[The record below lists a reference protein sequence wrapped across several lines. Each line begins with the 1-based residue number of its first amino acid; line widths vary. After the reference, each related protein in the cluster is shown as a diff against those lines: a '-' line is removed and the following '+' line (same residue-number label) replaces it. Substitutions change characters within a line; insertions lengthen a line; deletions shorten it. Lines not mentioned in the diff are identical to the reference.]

1 MTFQGSH
8 FHPRNRFIN
17 PKNIFEYSE
26 EDQKLISQK
35 KRMESRYTTTSF
47 DHFLRYLLL
56 SKFLSPNGILFK
68 DISAASPEFI
78 KQLLLLERDTVT
90 TIEIDNDLSLHL
102 PLGIL
107 QYELHNLNK
116 FTLDYIKQRTGLDQ
130 LNIFDYYNY
139 IDNEFMKSLN
149 YIVNEESMTRAT
161 LRKSRVPLIKMD
173 ESYIKI
179 EKPMTAPVSKKE
191 VLLVKKQSKEEILKA
206 RMKEEEE
213 EEEDDVSEN
222 DFSTEIT
229 KVEPKEEPKKETK
242 EDLKQIAVTN
252 TNSEETIAPII
263 PGVVKK
269 NVVPRKS
276 PSYIPLLYKE
286 VDMLEVK
293 SNTLREI
300 REKRRQ
306 EILRNRRLKS
316 LEEHKKEDLE
326 NINTEEK

>member
-1 MTFQGSH
+1 MTFQGSNY
-8 FHPRNRFIN
+8 PIRNSFID
-17 PKNIFEYSE
+17 PLNISQYSE
-26 EDQKLISQK
+26 EDQKLISR
-35 KRMESRYTTTSF
+35 KRTSESKYVKTSF

-56 SKFLSPNGILFK
+56 SKFLLPQSIQFK
-68 DISAASPEFI
+68 EISVANPEYI
-78 KQLLLLERDTVT
+78 KQLLSLKRDTVV
-90 TIEIDNDLSLHL
+90 TIKIDDDLSLHL
-102 PLGIL
+102 PLGLL
-107 QYELHNLNK
+107 QYELHTLSK
-116 FTLDYIKQRTGLDQ
+116 FTLDYIGKLTGQRIDQ
-130 LNIFDYYNY
+130 LNIFEYSDY
-139 IDNEFMKSLN
+139 IDNEFMKSLL
-149 YIVNEESMTRAT
+149 YIVNEESLTRAT
-161 LRKSRVPLIKMD
+161 LRKSRIPLIKMD
-173 ESYIKI
+173 ESYIKK

-191 VLLVKKQSKEEILKA
+191 VLLVKKQSKEEILKS

-213 EEEDDVSEN
+213 EESDDDVSEN

-229 KVEPKEEPKKETK
+229 KVESKEETK
-242 EDLKQIAVTN
+242 QDLKQIKVTN
-252 TNSEETIAPII
+252 TNSEETIVPII

-316 LEEHKKEDLE
+316 LEEHKKEDLK
-326 NINTEEK
+326 NTNTEEK